1 VLVMSPPFVGG
12 SEHKDTGGEPDVTGR
27 GDILASRG

>member
-1 VLVMSPPFVGG
+1 MASSFVGG
-12 SEHKDTGGEPDVTGR
+12 SEHRDTGREPDVTGR